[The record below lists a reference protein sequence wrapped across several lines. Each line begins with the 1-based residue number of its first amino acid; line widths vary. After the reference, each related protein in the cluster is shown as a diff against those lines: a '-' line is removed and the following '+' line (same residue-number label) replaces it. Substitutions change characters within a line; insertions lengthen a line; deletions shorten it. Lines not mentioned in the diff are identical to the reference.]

1 MKKKLFYIAEIDLP
15 SSSAY
20 SIQVLKMCDAFSS
33 EGFDVTLFFMAK
45 KKNISYKKIKNIYN
59 LKNKINFYQILNNN
73 NNSFISRF
81 YFFFKIKI
89 ILDNESDYA
98 IYSRSIITAFF
109 LLLLNKKI
117 ILELHHNLKG
127 FSFYISKI
135 LFFKKIRKNIF
146 FIFINKNLIN
156 LFSYSDIKYFILDDA
171 VELDDFKIYKDSK
184 ITYKNTCVYCGSLTK
199 GKGLD
204 LIREI
209 SVLIKNIKFHVY
221 GDTRFV
227 KIKSYKKYKNIKF
240 LGYKPYREIPKILS
254 KYQVLLMPYASK
266 VYARSKNLEISNYM
280 SPLKLFEYLASSR
293 IILAS
298 KMRVYSHILK
308 NNYNAILIKNSEPEI
323 WSDFIKKIFLKP
335 KKFSYLRNNAY
346 KTVFNNTWN
355 LRARKIITKI
365 EFNT

>member
-1 MKKKLFYIAEIDLP
+1 ML
-15 SSSAY
+15 
-20 SIQVLKMCDAFSS
+20 
-33 EGFDVTLFFMAK
+33 
-45 KKNISYKKIKNIYN
+45 
-59 LKNKINFYQILNNN
+59 IL
-73 NNSFISRF
+73 
-81 YFFFKIKI
+81 Y
-89 ILDNESDYA
+89 
-98 IYSRSIITAFF
+98 
-109 LLLLNKKI
+109 
-117 ILELHHNLKG
+117 NLKG